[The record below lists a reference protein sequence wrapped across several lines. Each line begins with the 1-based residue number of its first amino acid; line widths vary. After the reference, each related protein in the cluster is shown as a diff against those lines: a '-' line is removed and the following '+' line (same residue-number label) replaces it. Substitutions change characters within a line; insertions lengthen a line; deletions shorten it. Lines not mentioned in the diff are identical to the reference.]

1 MSTSATP
8 PRWAETLLSAILK
21 SGDFESVSGDLLEEY
36 RESIHPVRGQRRAN
50 LWYVTEV
57 LGFASRSARLWGTL
71 FGAAV
76 VTRNALDW
84 FAPPLNFQTRA
95 AVSTYLGIGLLVASG
110 FCAAWRSRS
119 AVAGTVA
126 GVTTAVMGGFISIA
140 GAVGL
145 LAIWHGPQTMMAI
158 RGSGGLG
165 EVFTLPLLMILPG
178 LLLGTVGGIAGA
190 ASNRFHSA

>member
-1 MSTSATP
+1 MSTTVTP
-8 PRWAETLLSAILK
+8 PGWAETLLRVVLK
-21 SGDFESVSGDLLEEY
+21 PGDFDSVSGDLLEEY
-36 RESIHPVRGQRRAN
+36 RESIHPVCGPRRAD
-50 LWYVTEV
+50 LWYVTQV
-57 LGFASRSARLWGTL
+57 LGFASRPARLWGAL

-76 VTRNALDW
+76 VSRNALDW

-119 AVAGTVA
+119 VVAGTVA
-126 GVTTAVMGGFISIA
+126 GVTTAAIGGFISIV

-145 LAIWHGPQTMMAI
+145 LAIWHGPQTMMAV

-178 LLLGTVGGIAGA
+178 LLVGTVGGIAGA
-190 ASNRFHSA
+190 ASSRLHSA

>member
-1 MSTSATP
+1 MVGE
-8 PRWAETLLSAILK
+8 AENYAGFCRYIGLTLNEQEILGDVS
-21 SGDFESVSGDLLEEY
+21 SGNE
-36 RESIHPVRGQRRAN
+36 VRGTLDREIGKMGR
-50 LWYVTEV
+50 V
-57 LGFASRSARLWGTL
+57 WGVL

-76 VTRNALDW
+76 VSRNALDW

-119 AVAGTVA
+119 VVAGTVA
-126 GVTTAVMGGFISIA
+126 GVTTAAIGGFISIV

-145 LAIWHGPQTMMAI
+145 LAIWHGPQTMMAV

-178 LLLGTVGGIAGA
+178 LLVGTVGGIAGA
-190 ASNRFHSA
+190 ASHRLHSA

>member
-1 MSTSATP
+1 M
-8 PRWAETLLSAILK
+8 
-21 SGDFESVSGDLLEEY
+21 
-36 RESIHPVRGQRRAN
+36 
-50 LWYVTEV
+50 
-57 LGFASRSARLWGTL
+57 
-71 FGAAV
+71 
-76 VTRNALDW
+76 DW
-84 FAPPLNFQTRA
+84 FAPPLNFRTRA

-126 GVTTAVMGGFISIA
+126 GVTTAAMGGFISIV

-145 LAIWHGPQTMMAI
+145 LAMWHGPQTMMAI